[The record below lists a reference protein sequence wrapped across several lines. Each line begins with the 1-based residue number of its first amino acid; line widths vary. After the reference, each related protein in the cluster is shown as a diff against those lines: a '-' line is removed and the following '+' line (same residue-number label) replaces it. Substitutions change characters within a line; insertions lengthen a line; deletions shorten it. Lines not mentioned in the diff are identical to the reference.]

1 MSNRDLRNLD
11 LNNILPD
18 GTERNTKNP
27 NQIKPSESDQNQDAE
42 QSSLNLKLDQTS
54 VLDQQNVD
62 NYADNTF
69 WTSHNQT
76 TDLEESTANGFENL
90 PPLVHR
96 LIPQNTDILSEEY
109 IKDEVKNSVE
119 SEIKAEKSENK
130 SEKKTDLKQNKTL
143 TEAVK
148 NIAKGISE
156 TLGIT
161 QPSSSKD
168 FKNEKEFSTGSDSDT
183 SPILNNRRL
192 SLENFRNKR
201 QDFTDRTRGLSG
213 PSKFS
218 LSRKNNSIMVY
229 DVNQEVAKYF
239 DGHRFH

>member
-1 MSNRDLRNLD
+1 LIHRL
-11 LNNILPD
+11 I
-18 GTERNTKNP
+18 
-27 NQIKPSESDQNQDAE
+27 
-42 QSSLNLKLDQTS
+42 
-54 VLDQQNVD
+54 
-62 NYADNTF
+62 
-69 WTSHNQT
+69 
-76 TDLEESTANGFENL
+76 
-90 PPLVHR
+90 LVHR

-109 IKDEVKNSVE
+109 IKDEVKSSVE

-156 TLGIT
+156 TLRIT

-168 FKNEKEFSTGSDSDT
+168 FKNEIEFSTGSDSDT

-201 QDFTDRTRGLSG
+201 QDFTDRSRGLSG

-218 LSRKNNSIMVY
+218 LSRKYNSIMVY
-229 DVNQEVAKYF
+229 DVNQEVGKYF
-239 DGHRFH
+239 DANEAERKLILASVPLGKEFEFLEKLLQDKNNVLQTEFKNKLRIKLAALLENTMLT